1 MVSLACSPRCNT
13 AMNDNPRTLELRLVT
28 LLEEKETVGMASS
41 CSIVGAK
48 EREISDPCD
57 RFRKV

>member
-1 MVSLACSPRCNT
+1 
-13 AMNDNPRTLELRLVT
+13 MNDNPRTLELRLVT